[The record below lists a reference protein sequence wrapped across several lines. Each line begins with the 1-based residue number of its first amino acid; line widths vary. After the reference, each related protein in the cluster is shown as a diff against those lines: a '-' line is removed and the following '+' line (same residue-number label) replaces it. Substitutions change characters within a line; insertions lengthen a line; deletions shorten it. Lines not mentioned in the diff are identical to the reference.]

1 MLHWGLIPFWA
12 DDPKLGS
19 KLINARAET
28 VADKPAFRSAFRH
41 RRCLIVA
48 DGFYEWQQQENGK
61 QPFYLRLKDDRPFA
75 LAGLWEHWEE
85 DGGEAIDSC
94 TILTTDANELTS
106 PIHSRMPVILDPK
119 DYDMWLDSSVRKSE
133 SLQSLLR
140 PYASE
145 KMEAYPVSK
154 TVNRPTNDRPECI
167 EIVEA

>member
-1 MLHWGLIPFWA
+1 
-12 DDPKLGS
+12 
-19 KLINARAET
+19 
-28 VADKPAFRSAFRH
+28 
-41 RRCLIVA
+41 
-48 DGFYEWQQQENGK
+48 
-61 QPFYLRLKDDRPFA
+61 
-75 LAGLWEHWEE
+75 
-85 DGGEAIDSC
+85 
-94 TILTTDANELTS
+94 
-106 PIHSRMPVILDPK
+106 MPVILDPK